1 MWALPIVTRLVRLAL
16 GRDFCFPL
24 YIPTVLGRAITIGT
38 ALSALRIPGLGELLR
53 LLLRVSARAVC
64 RSAWS
69 RTACT
74 ARTTDVHAWAK
85 LSRFTS
91 RFTAPFFPC
100 PRRCSTATL
109 ASGTARCRCRT
120 TAR

>member
-53 LLLRVSARAVC
+53 LLLRVSGGGAGSWGCVAPHGPAHNLQC
-64 RSAWS
+64 I
-69 RTACT
+69 
-74 ARTTDVHAWAK
+74 ARTVVCAYD
-85 LSRFTS
+85 
-91 RFTAPFFPC
+91 
-100 PRRCSTATL
+100 
-109 ASGTARCRCRT
+109 
-120 TAR
+120 